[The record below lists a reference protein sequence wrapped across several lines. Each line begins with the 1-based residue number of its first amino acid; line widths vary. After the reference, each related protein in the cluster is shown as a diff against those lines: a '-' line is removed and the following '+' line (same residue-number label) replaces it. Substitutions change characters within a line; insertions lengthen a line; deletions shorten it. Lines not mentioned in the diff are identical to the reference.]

1 MTPGKSF
8 WNRKKAEG
16 RARTCS
22 SFPYYYYF
30 TIFIDYFMEGTF
42 EHPSRIRA
50 ASVPATPTR
59 NTHFG
64 TRLILPCNH
73 AMMHAHLGG
82 YMSDTKIC
90 VVCHEEKHWR
100 RFRPRNND
108 GTYRESDTC
117 STCRSKAA
125 NRITSKR
132 SNRKKKAV
140 LNRTKHDEILA
151 QGGVFTYPKIEKAI
165 RTYCNK
171 QTAMD
176 RKYLRDVQEMP
187 PVHGEYLTRKR
198 KVAIAHAHGW
208 VGFYEDICKHSI
220 SLLRK
225 TGTRPPFAQMEESAD
240 LQKFHGIY
248 NTKRARRLRG
258 A

>member
-1 MTPGKSF
+1 MTTPKSF
-8 WNRKKAEG
+8 QIRRIAEE
-16 RARTCS
+16 RARFRT
-22 SFPYYYYF
+22 SFPFIIIF
-30 TIFIDYFMEGTF
+30 TIFIDYYMERTF

-50 ASVPATPTR
+50 ARVPATPTR
-59 NTHFG
+59 NTLFR
-64 TRLILPCNH
+64 TRLILSCNH
-73 AMMHAHLGG
+73 AMMHTHFGG

-90 VVCHEEKHWR
+90 AVCHEEKHWR

-117 STCRSKAA
+117 STCRTKAA

-140 LNRTKHDEILA
+140 LNRTKHDAILA
-151 QGGVFTYPKIEKAI
+151 QGGVFTYPKVEKAI

-187 PVHGEYLTRKR
+187 KVHSDYLVHKR

-208 VGFYEDICKHSI
+208 IGFYEDICNHAI

-240 LQKFHGIY
+240 LQKFHGVY
-248 NTKRARRLRG
+248 NTKRAQRLRG